1 MKSEIKKCSIKTHK
15 KYIAIIHCQICK
27 LYMCEKCSIF
37 HSKLFEDHKIIN
49 LNVDGNKIFTGICK
63 KKNHNN

>member
-1 MKSEIKKCSIKTHK
+1 MCGKS
-15 KYIAIIHCQICK
+15 
-27 LYMCEKCSIF
+27 LIF

>member
-1 MKSEIKKCSIKTHK
+1 
-15 KYIAIIHCQICK
+15 
-27 LYMCEKCSIF
+27 MCEKCLIF